1 MTLGNPKYDV
11 AISFLTEDLAL
22 ASALH
27 DKLCEGLDVFFFPG
41 RQEVL
46 AGTDGLESMREPFL
60 QSRINLVVY
69 REQWGQTPW
78 TRVEAAAIKDACLEN
93 GFENLFFLVVDSTN
107 VFPKWLPRTHVRFN
121 YKDFSLEQAI
131 GAIKARV
138 QERGGQFKPLTAM
151 RRAEI
156 YKADEEFRLEKLGMS
171 SAEGMHKIFE
181 NVVLLFG
188 TIEQLCLEINAQ
200 GHIQIECGSAVRE
213 RDRTQT
219 CVMTDNRVGI
229 NINWFQQYSNLLDN
243 ASLSVREVNG
253 GLILPKDFG
262 LRVYWEEPK
271 LIRET
276 KYKPQLSRTGEYGWG
291 KDEKSDFLSSPVLAE
306 RCVIRFMDIAKL
318 T

>member
-219 CVMTDNRVGI
+219 CVMTDNRVGH
-229 NINWFQQYSNLLDN
+229 
-243 ASLSVREVNG
+243 
-253 GLILPKDFG
+253 
-262 LRVYWEEPK
+262 
-271 LIRET
+271 
-276 KYKPQLSRTGEYGWG
+276 
-291 KDEKSDFLSSPVLAE
+291 
-306 RCVIRFMDIAKL
+306 
-318 T
+318 